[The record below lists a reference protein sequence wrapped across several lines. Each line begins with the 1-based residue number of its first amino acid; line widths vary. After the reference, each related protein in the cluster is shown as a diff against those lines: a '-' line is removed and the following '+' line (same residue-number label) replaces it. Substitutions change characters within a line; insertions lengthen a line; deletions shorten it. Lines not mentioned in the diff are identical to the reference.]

1 MDQVGQFI
9 QTNQAWAGPII
20 FLLTL
25 GESML
30 IIGILIPA
38 TALLLLT
45 GGLVGSGT
53 LSVTP
58 ILLWGI
64 AGAIVGDAV
73 SYWIGKWVG
82 PSVLRWGL
90 LKKHRTTVAR
100 ARLFFYRYG
109 FLSVLLGRFLGP
121 IRSTVPTVAGVMGM
135 SHLSFQVANT
145 LSAIAWVP
153 IMLAPGYMA
162 AKSVEAAQQSSEL
175 TLMVGGGLSVVI
187 GVGLL
192 YFFMRQR
199 KSAGDRPKRRNRSL

>member
-53 LSVTP
+53 LPMTP
-58 ILLWGI
+58 ILLCGI

-199 KSAGDRPKRRNRSL
+199 KTAGDRPNRRNRSR